1 MNTDVNQQD
10 LTYRHYIEREFR
22 SRCRRNPSYSLRA
35 YARDLDVPPSKLSE
49 VLRKCCGLSAQS
61 ASAIIPKLKLSDQE
75 SEFFILSVEAEHSR
89 SIVRKQQA
97 RNHLQQFHIMTGF
110 TDLDLE
116 KFKIISD
123 WYHNALLELMNLHHF
138 ESNTEW
144 MADQLGLDLET
155 TVAALNRLEKFNL
168 ISRDSKKWTVCHDNT
183 VVDGKTPSREI
194 REYHSQVLEKAVAS
208 IEDQSMSER
217 DISSVTLAI
226 DESDFPKVQK
236 KIQEFR
242 RGLAHELASSTSK
255 NRIYNLSVQFF
266 PLSKKKE
273 LQ

>member
-35 YARDLDVPPSKLSE
+35 YARDLEVPPSKLSE

-61 ASAIIPKLKLSDQE
+61 ASNMIPKLKLSDQE

-89 SIVRKQQA
+89 SLVRKQQA

-123 WYHNALLELMNLHHF
+123 WYHNALLELMNLDHF
-138 ESNTEW
+138 ESNTDW
-144 MADQLGLDLET
+144 MADQLDLDLET
-155 TVAALNRLEKFNL
+155 TEAALNRLEKFNL

-194 REYHSQVLEKAVAS
+194 REYHSQVLEKAAAS

-255 NRIYNLSVQFF
+255 NRVYNLSVQFF